1 MPEAEAEVNGPQG
14 IHLLHGMWD
23 SSDTLSPWFRCKRTE
38 SHLSLRCAELFQ
50 FLPLQLILSK
60 VCQHLKEAAP
70 WHAANVKIA
79 AHRLTHRAWLEK
91 DGGHSSICK

>member
-1 MPEAEAEVNGPQG
+1 MPAAEAEVYGPHG
-14 IHLLHGMWD
+14 TELLHGMWD
-23 SSDTLSPWFRCKRTE
+23 FPGCLSPLFRCKWTE
-38 SHLSLRCAELFQ
+38 SHLSLRCAELVQ

-70 WHAANVKIA
+70 WHAANVKVA
-79 AHRLTHRAWLEK
+79 AHRLAHRAWLEK